1 MLVDYLDKVMMKN
14 AARDVNTAPE
24 TYRDHIRCLKTL
36 LRDANCKQEAPT
48 VEEVKNSGG
57 GGGGGSGGGSEGA
70 AIKKLQNELKAL
82 KRNGGGEGS
91 SAREPKKRR
100 VNENKVGRPI
110 WDR

>member
-1 MLVDYLDKVMMKN
+1 MSPLQRVG
-14 AARDVNTAPE
+14 ARGS
-24 TYRDHIRCLKTL
+24 R
-36 LRDANCKQEAPT
+36 
-48 VEEVKNSGG
+48 S
-57 GGGGGSGGGSEGA
+57 GGGSGGGSEGA